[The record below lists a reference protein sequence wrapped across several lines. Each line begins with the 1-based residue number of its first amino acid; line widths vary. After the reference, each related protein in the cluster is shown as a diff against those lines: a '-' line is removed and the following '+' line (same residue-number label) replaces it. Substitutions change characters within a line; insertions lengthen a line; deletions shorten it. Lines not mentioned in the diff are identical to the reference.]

1 MMKMKKNAMF
11 SCAFNNI
18 NREKEMMRLLPFGMG
33 IKSNVMLAI
42 GINVRKNKCAYKQLD
57 RHSS

>member
-18 NREKEMMRLLPFGMG
+18 NGEREDAFVANPNGHKE
-33 IKSNVMLAI
+33 
-42 GINVRKNKCAYKQLD
+42 
-57 RHSS
+57 